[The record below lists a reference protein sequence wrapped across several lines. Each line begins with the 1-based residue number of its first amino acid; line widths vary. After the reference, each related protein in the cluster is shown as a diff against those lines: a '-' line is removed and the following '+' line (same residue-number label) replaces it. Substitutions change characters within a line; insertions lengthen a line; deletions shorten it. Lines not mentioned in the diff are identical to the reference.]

1 MFVYKNLRRLKAFN
15 FDNFDNSHNS
25 FDQNIS
31 LIFYVIV
38 KDNSY
43 VRLPYTSCVYI
54 PAQRQYTVV
63 QKMRTPLK
71 QFSLHYNLELKWI
84 REICLFSGSFCCNVI
99 LSSQIKQKVFSFFQ
113 IFKMQKI
120 SLKVLLRFL
129 SAYSHWNLGKFN
141 LTHKSLIRG
150 VYRDFSRRGGG
161 LIYLYLI

>member
-15 FDNFDNSHNS
+15 YDNSHNS

-63 QKMRTPLK
+63 QKMGTPLK
-71 QFSLHYNLELKWI
+71 QLSLHYNLELKWI
-84 REICLFSGSFCCNVI
+84 RELFFSGSFCCNVI
-99 LSSQIKQKVFSFFQ
+99 LSSQIKQKFSFFQ

-150 VYRDFSRRGGG
+150 VYKDFSRRGGG
-161 LIYLYLI
+161 GLIYLYPI